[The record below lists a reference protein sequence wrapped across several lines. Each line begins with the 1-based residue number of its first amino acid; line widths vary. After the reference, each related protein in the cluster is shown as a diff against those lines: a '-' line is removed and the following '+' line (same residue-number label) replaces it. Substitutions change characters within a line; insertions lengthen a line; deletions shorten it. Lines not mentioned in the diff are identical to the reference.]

1 MVRISILAGLLH
13 ITVLAGVSATPA
25 STATTLDK
33 VCETDH
39 KGGSQSNSSQCLSSS
54 HTNERAA
61 RKRKTRPIRRKR
73 RVPTPPK
80 TVSLPS
86 PIPQP
91 TPPTQ
96 PGGGNTGLGAFEQS
110 CLDSHNKF
118 RAIVGVGPVSW
129 SLSAQAA
136 AKRWAN
142 QLASTGTFEH
152 SRGAVGRFGENLFK
166 SSRKVYAC
174 EVAIQSFLMRGK
186 TTMANVLGRV
196 TSRHMDITLRL
207 YGPKP
212 TKLDVR
218 LTTGLLFVSIS
229 RLATLVEKEL
239 PDSLYLLGLNDNKK
253 IKH

>member
-174 EVAIQSFLMRGK
+174 EVAIQSFFNERKDYHGERIGEGNFKAYGHYTQVVWPK
-186 TTMANVLGRV
+186 TNQ
-196 TSRHMDITLRL
+196 I
-207 YGPKP
+207 
-212 TKLDVR
+212 DVR